1 MTEVRNLLIIGR
13 TGNGKSTLANV
24 LSNSNSFSESSG
36 SVSNTKNFQSETFE
50 WGGIKYR
57 VFDTIG
63 IGDTQLSKATI
74 LYRIAEGINFM
85 EGGINQ
91 VLFIVG
97 GRFTQEE
104 VNAFNLFRLVLHE
117 SRILEYTTLVR
128 TKFSRF
134 KNPEKCHEDLD
145 ALLRENDEI
154 VSSFKKVI
162 YVDNPS
168 IDTDDDEEKRINGNK
183 RDQSREIILD
193 YLKDECNENYEL
205 ECWSR
210 ISLNFSSYIG
220 RKLELERENG
230 EERDSF
236 FLKLENAR
244 NELAHKVSSLLQREI
259 PSVNESKRS
268 WWSLL

>member
-1 MTEVRNLLIIGR
+1 MSEVRNILIIGR

-24 LSNSNSFSESSG
+24 LSNSWNFLESSG
-36 SVSNTKNFQSETFE
+36 SISKTKNFQSETFE
-50 WGGIKYR
+50 WGETKYR

-97 GRFTQEE
+97 GRFTEEE

-134 KNPEKCHEDLD
+134 KNSEKCREDNEE
-145 ALLRENDEI
+145 LLRENEEI
-154 VSSFKKVI
+154 VNSFKKVI

-168 IDTDDDEEKRINGNK
+168 IDTDDEEERRINGNK
-183 RDQSREIILD
+183 RDQSREIILN
-193 YLKDECNENYEL
+193 YLKDECNDNYEL

-220 RKLELERENG
+220 RKLELERKNG
-230 EERDSF
+230 EENDSF
-236 FLKLENAR
+236 FLKLESAR
-244 NELAHKVSSLLQREI
+244 NELAQKVSTLLQREI
-259 PSVNESKRS
+259 PSINDNKRS
-268 WWSLL
+268 WWSLF